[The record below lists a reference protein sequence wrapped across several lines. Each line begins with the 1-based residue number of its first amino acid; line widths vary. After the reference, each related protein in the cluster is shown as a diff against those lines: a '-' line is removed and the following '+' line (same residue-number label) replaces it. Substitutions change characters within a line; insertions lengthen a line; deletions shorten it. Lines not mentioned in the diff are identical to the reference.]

1 VAAAVVGIAPACA
14 PYRAVEAPLPPTVT
28 LPRRYTA
35 GSEAGTATAPDARAA
50 ASGSDGGR
58 DAGGGTARGGGAAG
72 RGAGSGGSAVPDRW
86 WRAFGDPALDAAV
99 ETALRENFQVRAAW
113 ARVRQADALGAQA
126 SAQWW
131 PQIGAQLDASRRR
144 TVLVLPNF
152 TGGSGNTVREIENNN
167 FSMSL
172 PVSYEVD
179 FWDRIGSQT
188 RAAGMDR
195 EAARADVE
203 AQAMTVAA
211 SVVEA
216 WLNVVYQ
223 RQLRRLLEE
232 QVATSEAYLELQD
245 LRLREGLGTAL
256 DVFQQRAQVE
266 GLRAQLA
273 QTVAQERVAEQ
284 QIAVLMG
291 KPPGTSVVPA
301 DRTEIAAPLAPPAPG
316 IPAALLL
323 RRPDVRAARLRV
335 EAADHRVAAAVADR
349 LPRLNLTASPGFASP
364 ELGTLLQSFVYS
376 LAASIVAPLIDGG
389 RRAAVVEQQQ
399 AVVWERTE
407 QLGHTLLTA
416 VQEVE
421 AALVQEAQQEQQIVS
436 LDARVEAARAAL
448 EEARE
453 RYASGLL
460 DGYLQVLTA
469 LAAVQQAEQAAVTA
483 RRQRLSFRVQLHRAL
498 GGAWTTELPEPE
510 PRRPVGERDADRA
523 AETAHDGAETR
534 ASGAQEERR

>member
-1 VAAAVVGIAPACA
+1 MVACS
-14 PYRAVEAPLPPTVT
+14 PYRAVERALPPTVV
-28 LPRRYTA
+28 LPASFTN
-35 GSEAGTATAPDARAA
+35 GGDGEGATADEDHRSATRA
-50 ASGSDGGR
+50 
-58 DAGGGTARGGGAAG
+58 
-72 RGAGSGGSAVPDRW
+72 PDRW
-86 WRAFGDPALDAAV
+86 WQAFGDPALDAAV

-113 ARVRQADALGAQA
+113 ARLRQVEALGAQA
-126 SAQWW
+126 SAQRW

-167 FSMSL
+167 FAMSL

-179 FWDRIGSQT
+179 FWDRIGSQA
-188 RAAGMDR
+188 RAAVLDR

-211 SVVEA
+211 TVVEA
-216 WLNVVYQ
+216 WLNVVHQ

-232 QVATSEAYLELQD
+232 QVATSEAYLELQE
-245 LRLREGLGTAL
+245 LRQREGLGTAL

-266 GLRAQLA
+266 GLRAQVA
-273 QTVAQERVAEQ
+273 QTVAQERIAEQ

-291 KPPGTSVVPA
+291 KPPGAAVVPP
-301 DRTEIAAPLAPPAPG
+301 DRTEVVPPPPPALG
-316 IPAALLL
+316 VPAALLL

-349 LPRLNLTASPGFASP
+349 FPRLTLSATPGFASP
-364 ELGTLLQSFVYS
+364 DLGTLLQSFVYN
-376 LAASIVAPLIDGG
+376 LAASLVAPLVDGG
-389 RRAAVVEQQQ
+389 RRAAVVDQQR

-407 QLGHTLLTA
+407 QLGHALVTA

-421 AALVQEAQQEQQIVS
+421 SALVQIHEQKRQIAA

-460 DGYLQVLTA
+460 DGYLQVLA
-469 LAAVQQAEQAAVTA
+469 SLASVQQAEQAAVAA
-483 RRQRLSFRVQLHRAL
+483 RRQDLSYRVQLYRAL
-498 GGAWTTELPEPE
+498 GGTWTTRMSEPE
-510 PRRPVGERDADRA
+510 PLGPVDERA
-523 AETAHDGAETR
+523 ANATARSGPTVTR
-534 ASGAQEERR
+534 EEARR